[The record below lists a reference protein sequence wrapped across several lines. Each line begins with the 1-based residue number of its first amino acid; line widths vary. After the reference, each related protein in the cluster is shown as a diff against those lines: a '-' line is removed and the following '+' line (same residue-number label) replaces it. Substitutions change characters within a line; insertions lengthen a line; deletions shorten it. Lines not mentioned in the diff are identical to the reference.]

1 MGGVWLLNIGIFACA
16 REAQQRFFAY
26 CARLVGAGRFA
37 QPDVARTRRLDMHVL
52 MVMAGGLLLL
62 LVFILFGWLWGG
74 DSLGMA
80 LATKAFVPF
89 WLLMAGINMWV
100 GVTYAGYSVRQEL
113 PILLLVFAMP
123 TLAAGIALW
132 QFARA

>member
-1 MGGVWLLNIGIFACA
+1 
-16 REAQQRFFAY
+16 
-26 CARLVGAGRFA
+26 
-37 QPDVARTRRLDMHVL
+37 MHVL

-62 LVFILFGWLWGG
+62 LVFILFGCLWGG

-80 LATKAFVPF
+80 LAAKAFVPF